1 MKLVNINKLLVT
13 VLCTAGLLLAAG
25 CATIEGAGED
35 IESVGE
41 SVQDTVDG
49 E

>member
-13 VLCTAGLLLAAG
+13 ILCIAGLLLAAG
-25 CATIEGAGED
+25 CATLEGVGED
-35 IESVGE
+35 IETAGE
-41 SVQDTVDG
+41 SVQDAADG

>member
-1 MKLVNINKLLVT
+1 MKLVNISKSFVAI
-13 VLCTAGLLLAAG
+13 LCASGLLLAAG
-25 CATIEGAGED
+25 CATLEGVGED

-41 SVQDTVDG
+41 SVEDAADG